1 MNSSEQRKV
10 NPPTNNPVKPPTSI
24 MQYARGEKKDAEKVL
39 RPERLTLAQSRD
51 LFYEKFRTNLR
62 ILCGSVD
69 KSMISLSE
77 EMGLRSGKRITDL
90 QYGHR
95 GNPTM
100 EELHIIT
107 KYFGITIDDILYK
120 TAKISF
126 V

>member
-1 MNSSEQRKV
+1 MSKDNS
-10 NPPTNNPVKPPTSI
+10 
-24 MQYARGEKKDAEKVL
+24 EKVL

-51 LFYEKFRTNLR
+51 LFYERFRTNLR
-62 ILCGSVD
+62 ILCGSVEL
-69 KSMISLSE
+69 SMVELSE
-77 EMGLRSGKRITDL
+77 KMKLRSGKRITDL

-107 KYFGITIDDILYK
+107 KYFGITIDEILYK
-120 TAKISF
+120 EAKITF

>member
-1 MNSSEQRKV
+1 MK
-10 NPPTNNPVKPPTSI
+10 
-24 MQYARGEKKDAEKVL
+24 EKVE

-69 KSMISLSE
+69 KSMIALSE
-77 EMGLRSGKRITDL
+77 ELGMKSGKRITDL

-100 EELHIIT
+100 EELHTIT
-107 KYFGITIDDILYK
+107 KHFGITIDDILYK
-120 TAKISF
+120 KATITF
-126 V
+126 L

>member
-1 MNSSEQRKV
+1 MFASSFQFYRIDMADK
-10 NPPTNNPVKPPTSI
+10 NLK
-24 MQYARGEKKDAEKVL
+24 EKIA

-69 KSMISLSE
+69 ISMVDLTKQLNLKSGS
-77 EMGLRSGKRITDL
+77 RITDL
-90 QYGHR
+90 QYGR

-107 KYFGITIDDILYK
+107 KHFGITIDDILYK
-120 TAKISF
+120 KATITF
-126 V
+126 L

>member
-1 MNSSEQRKV
+1 MN
-10 NPPTNNPVKPPTSI
+10 
-24 MQYARGEKKDAEKVL
+24 KDKTAGKTL
-39 RPERLTLAQSRD
+39 RPERLTLAESRD
-51 LFYEKFRTNLR
+51 LFYERFRTNLR
-62 ILCGSVD
+62 ILCGSKD
-69 KSMISLSE
+69 KSMVALSE

-107 KYFGITIDDILYK
+107 KYFGVSIDDILYK
-120 TAKISF
+120 QAQISF